1 MAKVLSFH
9 WCVEEVAK
17 AIHSIMATDILYPQ
31 RVITY
36 RVTKFT
42 SNQAQAAI
50 LVKYILC
57 GWAPSQLH
65 LNLGEQAHRSL
76 WHINRAIRKDGWF
89 TCIQTALVEAAY
101 CFNSSVHRSNGLASS
116 TLHTGQLSFSSNC
129 SVLMTPLLQT
139 TTGSWKSL
147 LPTSSWPKA
156 WLTSTALKPNGG
168 GNSIAVEYFYS
179 DWSPLLS
186 CDVKMTRTP

>member
-1 MAKVLSFH
+1 MATVLSFH

-57 GWAPSQLH
+57 G
-65 LNLGEQAHRSL
+65 
-76 WHINRAIRKDGWF
+76 
-89 TCIQTALVEAAY
+89 
-101 CFNSSVHRSNGLASS
+101 
-116 TLHTGQLSFSSNC
+116 
-129 SVLMTPLLQT
+129 
-139 TTGSWKSL
+139 
-147 LPTSSWPKA
+147 
-156 WLTSTALKPNGG
+156 
-168 GNSIAVEYFYS
+168 
-179 DWSPLLS
+179 
-186 CDVKMTRTP
+186 